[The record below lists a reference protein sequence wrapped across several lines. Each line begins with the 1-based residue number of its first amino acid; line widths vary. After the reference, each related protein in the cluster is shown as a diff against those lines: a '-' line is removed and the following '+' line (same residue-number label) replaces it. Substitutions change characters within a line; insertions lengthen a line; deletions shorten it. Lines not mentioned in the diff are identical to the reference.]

1 MFFVPRRQIW
11 TQQPQGELTLD
22 KSNPLAS
29 TITHCLPLNGSVRE
43 IVNGGK
49 LSLASTG
56 AFDVS
61 QIGRS
66 LQGSGAACAS
76 IPINLSGYTKLTVSF
91 LMYWDAFANDD
102 KLAMEYGSNFATNSG
117 FLIDPNSSSGSFEA
131 GVASPGLFNSWKC
144 TRPSAAAWHHYYIT
158 LNRTTGTAQ
167 SSTIAID
174 GVIQAMTVNNSS
186 SNVTDN
192 FGNNS
197 LYLFSRNNAS
207 LFGLGRMANLIIRG
221 GYVGTVPEAK
231 QEFENPWQI
240 FKRPD
245 SRIFV
250 PVSAGGG
257 TATVTSDSAA
267 SYKVQGSVQSSAA
280 AGYNIRAAIQQDAAS
295 AYSIRGSI
303 QQSSAAAY
311 LIRALVDQTVTASY
325 GIRTAVSNDASA
337 TYNILSATSVSA
349 STSAGYSIRGSVDQT
364 TSASYALRGSVAQ
377 DTSATY
383 SILSASSV
391 TSSVTAGYAIKGSV
405 QSSIVAG
412 YSIAQAVQA
421 EIAASYIIRSG
432 VVSEAQAVFVKASGI
447 YEQVSAVYVKQAGL
461 YQPAVVF
468 VKQTNSWVQL

>member
-1 MFFVPRRQIW
+1 MFLIPRRQIW

-22 KSNPLAS
+22 KRNPLAS

-66 LQGSGAACAS
+66 LRGSGAACAS

-117 FLIDPNSSSGSFEA
+117 FLIDPNSSSGGFEA
-131 GVASPGLFNSWKC
+131 GVASPGFFNSWKC

-174 GVIQAMTVNNSS
+174 GVIQAMTANISVD
-186 SNVTDN
+186 VTDN

-221 GYVGTVPEAK
+221 GYVGTVSEAK

-257 TATVTSDSAA
+257 SVNANASGALSAVAVTAPSASASGGASASGALATITIYSPTATASAGGSANA
-267 SYKVQGSVQSSAA
+267 SGSFASLTLAAPNATATASGVGAGSFAALSISPATATATATKSATASGAFATISLSAPNATATGTTAGNAIATATPAQITISHAA
-280 AGYNIRAAIQQDAAS
+280 AIAIGSAVASGGYQSIGITAPTGSASVGNGNATASGAWAAISITAPAAYASSGFIRAPSGSGPTVIQP
-295 AYSIRGSI
+295 GS
-303 QQSSAAAY
+303 Y
-311 LIRALVDQTVTASY
+311 RP
-325 GIRTAVSNDASA
+325 SN
-337 TYNILSATSVSA
+337 
-349 STSAGYSIRGSVDQT
+349 
-364 TSASYALRGSVAQ
+364 
-377 DTSATY
+377 
-383 SILSASSV
+383 
-391 TSSVTAGYAIKGSV
+391 TAGRRY
-405 QSSIVAG
+405 
-412 YSIAQAVQA
+412 
-421 EIAASYIIRSG
+421 
-432 VVSEAQAVFVKASGI
+432 
-447 YEQVSAVYVKQAGL
+447 
-461 YQPAVVF
+461 
-468 VKQTNSWVQL
+468 